1 MFVYANTCKK
11 TPQEINFICLGNK
24 EISCIFQTWYIISIL
39 LSTKC
44 KLFHNFNLFY
54 SNNMFFINQVLKF
67 KYQPRHLQVK
77 YQTNKNRDLG
87 RFCVVDTLNIKYKI
101 HIEI

>member
-1 MFVYANTCKK
+1 
-11 TPQEINFICLGNK
+11 
-24 EISCIFQTWYIISIL
+24 
-39 LSTKC
+39 
-44 KLFHNFNLFY
+44 
-54 SNNMFFINQVLKF
+54 MFFINQVLKF

>member
-1 MFVYANTCKK
+1 MFAHANTCKK
-11 TPQEINFICLGNK
+11 KPQEINFVCLSTK
-24 EISCIFQTWYIISIL
+24 EISCIFQTCYIVSIL

-44 KLFHNFNLFY
+44 QLFHNFELFC
-54 SNNMFFINQVLKF
+54 SNNIVFINQVLKF

-77 YQTNKNRDLG
+77 YQTNKNKELG
-87 RFCVVDTLNIKYKI
+87 RFCVVYTLNTKYKI